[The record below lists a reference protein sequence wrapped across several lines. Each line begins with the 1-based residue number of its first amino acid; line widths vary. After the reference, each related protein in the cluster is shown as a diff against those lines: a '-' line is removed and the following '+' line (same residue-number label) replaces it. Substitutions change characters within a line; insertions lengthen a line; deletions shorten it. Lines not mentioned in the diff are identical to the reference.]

1 MSSRRWSA
9 SDPRAGL
16 RSARLSARPRIAA
29 FALAAAAPASPRF
42 ARPFARVRIAP
53 LVLAAALAALGVP
66 APAAALEVP
75 FLSGRVVDEAGI
87 LGPDAEQNLTRTLEE
102 LERAT
107 GAQVAVLTVP
117 SLGGEA
123 LEDYSLRVAE
133 TWRLGSAERDDG
145 VLLLIVRDDRKMRF
159 EVGHGLEGAI
169 PDVLAGRI
177 LDNLVRPRF
186 RAGDFDGGV
195 GAGVEAVAALVR
207 GEAAEAVVPPPAA
220 GFSRTLGCAP
230 FFFWVL
236 LFFVILPL
244 LFGRKKRRFRV
255 FGVPVVFGGYSG
267 GSSRGGGGFSSGG
280 FSGGGGSFGGG
291 GASSS
296 W

>member
-1 MSSRRWSA
+1 MS
-9 SDPRAGL
+9 RAT
-16 RSARLSARPRIAA
+16 AA
-29 FALAAAAPASPRF
+29 GVLAALATLAAA
-42 ARPFARVRIAP
+42 
-53 LVLAAALAALGVP
+53 

-87 LGPDAEQNLTRTLEE
+87 LSPAAEEALTRTLEE
-102 LERAT
+102 LESST
-107 GAQVAVLTVP
+107 GAQVAVLTIP
-117 SLGGEA
+117 SLGDEA

-133 TWRLGSAERDDG
+133 TWKLGGAERDDG
-145 VLLLIVRDDRKMRF
+145 VLFLVARDDRKMRL

-186 RAGDFDGGV
+186 RGGDFDGGV
-195 GAGVEAVAALVR
+195 GAGVDAVAALIR
-207 GEAAEAVVPPPAA
+207 GENAEAVVPPPAA
-220 GFSRTLGCAP
+220 TGVPMPQGCAVMFFGT
-230 FFFWVL
+230 FFFL
-236 LFFVILPL
+236 LVVLPL

-255 FGVPVVFGGYSG
+255 FGVPVTFGGSSG
-267 GSSRGGGGFSSGG
+267 GSSRGGGFSGGG